1 MTDRSTRLRQPFTA
15 VRQGSKRLVTELPT
29 DLTGVSGFVL
39 VAVTLLAVVDVGSTL
54 VRAAVGFPLLC
65 FLPGYATVSAL
76 FPRASDSRLATDTA
90 VPAGTGGV
98 SDLERLALAFG
109 LSVAILP
116 LLALVIAAGS
126 WGYSTGVVVTV
137 LAGYVLGL
145 VAIAAVRRRRVPPA
159 KRYRVR
165 LGRRVET
172 ARTAIV
178 DTNSAVH
185 TAINVALVVS
195 MVLAVT
201 TVGYA
206 LVSPQSGEQYTGL
219 ELLTE
224 DDAGEYVAGEHPP
237 AVEAGE
243 PVPLTIAVENRE
255 GDDTEYTAVVQEQWL
270 SDGTVH
276 DRTEIDRLEYAVSD
290 GETAYGERD
299 VTPVVDSGTVRIAVL
314 LYVDDVPETPTTD
327 NAYRYAYVWVDVTD
341 DSLEEPAGG

>member
-1 MTDRSTRLRQPFTA
+1 MTDRSTRLIQPFTA
-15 VRQGSKRLVTELPT
+15 VRQGSKRLVTEMPT
-29 DLTGVSGFVL
+29 DLAGVAGFVF
-39 VAVTLLAVVDVGSTL
+39 VAVTVLAVVDVGSTL

-76 FPRASDSRLATDTA
+76 FPRASDTRLATETA
-90 VPAGTGGV
+90 VPAGTSGI

-145 VAIAAVRRRRVPPA
+145 VAIATVRRRRVPRA
-159 KRYRVR
+159 ERYRIH

-172 ARTAIV
+172 ARTAIF

-195 MVLAVT
+195 MVLALT

-206 LVSPQSGEQYTGL
+206 LVSPQSGEQYTSL

-224 DDAGEYVAGEHPP
+224 NDSGEYVTGEYPSTVDAGESV
-237 AVEAGE
+237 
-243 PVPLTIAVENRE
+243 PVTIAVENWE
-255 GDDTEYTAVVQEQWL
+255 GDDTEYTAVVQEQRL
-270 SDGTVH
+270 TNGEVNE
-276 DRTEIDRLEYAVSD
+276 RTEIDRLEYAVSD
-290 GETAYGERD
+290 GETAYGESD
-299 VTPVVDSGTVRIAVL
+299 VTPVADGGTVRITVL

-327 NAYRYAYVWVDVTD
+327 NAYRYTYFWIEVTD
-341 DSLEEPAGG
+341 GGFENP